1 MSLTF
6 SGLKETQRAYAAAA
20 KAMGRAEA
28 RAVRRTGVTIRAEQ
42 TREITKTVNLRA
54 GAVRNEV
61 VVKSQPTA
69 DRPRVVF
76 EVKSKGIPLASFLGT
91 RQTKKGVSVKVLRG
105 GPRALLRAAFGV
117 EKFGGNFFGRAGKG
131 TKRYGKPHVGRLPM
145 VKLFGPNIL
154 SQYVKD
160 AIQKV
165 GVNVWEKR
173 LPVELE
179 RETNFALKQVGIL

>member
-1 MSLTF
+1 MF
-6 SGLKETQRAYAAAA
+6 KGLKETQRAYATAARTIA
-20 KAMGRAEA
+20 RAEA
-28 RAVRRTGVTIRAEQ
+28 RAVRRVGVTIRAEQ
-42 TREITKTVNLRA
+42 TREITKTINLRA
-54 GAVRNEV
+54 GAVRDEV

-69 DRPRVVF
+69 DKPRVVF

-91 RQTKKGVSVKVLRG
+91 RQTKKGVSVKVLKG

-117 EKFGGNFFGRAGKG
+117 EKFGGNFFGRAAQGAGKA
-131 TKRYGKPHVGRLPM
+131 RYGKPHVGRLPIK
-145 VKLFGPNIL
+145 KLYGPNIL

-165 GVNVWEKR
+165 GVQVWETR

-179 RETNFALKQVGIL
+179 RETNYALKQAGLL